1 MSIIFLSVPELR
13 YYLAKTRDDSNILIM
28 SCLVIGIDEAGYG
41 PTLGPLVIGAVV
53 FQLPHAKVNLW
64 KSLRSVISPVSS
76 RQSGKLLV
84 CDSKKAY
91 QPSRGIGVLE
101 KTVLSFLKARGFKN
115 SSWPVSQLIQE
126 LDPLG
131 QHGFYYQNPDMNL
144 PLVASTREIRQY
156 GLRLKKQMMDKSVKL
171 VQVICRVVGV
181 TEFNKFIKDRG
192 NKSDLLFATV
202 GQLLTR
208 IHQTH
213 KSKNMD
219 FYIGKQGG
227 RTYYRGAL
235 TGLFGQGKV
244 KTIKETPALSVYRVM
259 TRPGVKTEL
268 RFIKDAEI
276 AHGAVAL
283 ASMYAKYLREVSMKM
298 FNSFYR
304 QYMPGLKPTAG
315 YPEDA
320 RRFLKEISPVI
331 ARLNHS
337 PETFIRAR

>member
-1 MSIIFLSVPELR
+1 MSIIFSSVPELR
-13 YYLAKTRDDSNILIM
+13 YYLAKAMVRSNILVV
-28 SCLVIGIDEAGYG
+28 SCLAIGIDEAGYG
-41 PTLGPLVIGAVV
+41 PTLGPLVIGATV
-53 FQLPHAKVNLW
+53 FKLPHAKIDLW
-64 KSLRSVISPVSS
+64 KSLRSVISPVPC
-76 RQSGKLLV
+76 RQSDKLLV

-101 KTVLSFLKARGFKN
+101 KTVLSFLKAQGLKN
-115 SSWPVSQLIQE
+115 PSWSVSQLIQR
-126 LDPLG
+126 LDPLAR
-131 QHGFYYQNPDMNL
+131 HDFYYHNPDMNL
-144 PLVASTREIRQY
+144 PLVASTREIRQC
-156 GLRLKKQMMDKSVKL
+156 GLRLKKQMADKSVKL

-181 TEFNKFIKDRG
+181 AEFNRFIKDRG
-192 NKSDLLFATV
+192 NKSDLLFAMV
-202 GQLLTR
+202 GQLLTH

-235 TGLFGQGKV
+235 TGLFGRGKV
-244 KTIKETPALSVYRVM
+244 KTIKERSDLSVYRII

-268 RFIKDAEI
+268 RFIKDAEA
-276 AHGAVAL
+276 AHCSVAL

-331 ARLNHS
+331 NRLKHS
-337 PETFIRAR
+337 PEIFIRAK